1 MPKYSYAAR
10 SITTGETV
18 HHEAEASSPEML
30 RDRLYVEGQQML
42 EVHLVQRTLLEQVQ
56 DFFMRVPIDD
66 LLVFIR
72 QLGTLIRAGI
82 PLFKAIQIVID
93 QTDEPRLKRIVTSLK
108 NDLSEGSSL
117 AKAMTVFPQVF
128 SPFMINMVDVG
139 ESRGQLDEAFER
151 ILVFEEKN
159 REIRNKVV
167 SALTYPILLL
177 SVGSL
182 VLVAMI
188 VFVLPKFVQIFQQS
202 NIELPLATRILV
214 HVSNFV
220 SNYYLFMLLG
230 IVSIIFGA
238 IFFIQ
243 TQEGRR
249 LKDLFKFKMPIFGT
263 VIHHAALSRFARTL
277 GILHKSGVP
286 LIRSLELS
294 RDALNNIVMAE
305 AINTVI
311 DSVRDGKG
319 IAEPLS
325 QSGVFPQIMAH
336 MIGVGEESG
345 TLDDMALKASD
356 FYDQETEYKIKRQ
369 MTLLEPIAL
378 IFIALIVMFIAASIL
393 LPMFKMAGSLRRLG

>member
-1 MPKYSYAAR
+1 
-10 SITTGETV
+10 
-18 HHEAEASSPEML
+18 ML
-30 RDRLYVEGQQML
+30 RDRLYVEGQQMI
-42 EVHLVQRTLLEQVQ
+42 EVHLVQRTPLEQVQ

-82 PLFKAIQIVID
+82 PLFKAIQIVIE

-182 VLVAMI
+182 VLVAMV

-220 SNYYLFMLLG
+220 SNYYLFILLG